1 MPCLLAVLVVAFPRI
16 AILVLYFFTNFFQG
30 VYDTVLLPLLG
41 FLILPITLVA
51 YTYLQKSGPTD
62 QTTTVVILVIAVV
75 LDLGLL
81 GGSRYRRGD

>member
-1 MPCLLAVLVVAFPRI
+1 MPCLLAVLVVAFPRV
-16 AILVLYFFTNFFQG
+16 AIVLLYLFPNFFRG

-51 YTYLQKSGPTD
+51 YTYLQKSGTTD
-62 QTTTVVILVIAVV
+62 QTTMLVILGIAVV

-81 GGSRYRRGD
+81 GGSRYRRKG